1 MITPVIHRYARL
13 LLLLIL
19 LPAGSFIVRG
29 QTAGA
34 PLSYVDSLTAAA
46 KTGAHDTVKIR
57 ALYEL
62 SHYWSDRDTL
72 KALQY
77 VRQGMKMSEKFP
89 QLRAMGY
96 FYLAGCYFDT
106 DMALSQKYYL
116 LSDSLLRNFENPEA
130 YTIRSRAWHN
140 YGVLKQHQNDE
151 KAFADII
158 IAKAIPLAEK
168 AKDTLRIARH
178 YCSLGIIF
186 SNQLDYSKAID
197 YFKMAEGVFEKGGAT
212 DYDRLELYLKLARNY
227 ILLKDYAKT
236 FPYITKVQ
244 AILKN
249 DPSSPF
255 LPEYYLIEGMYR
267 AGIGDHQSAIASLTK
282 GIEIAPEVHRDMDIQ
297 SLTFEKYKSLRE
309 LKRYPEAAKTL
320 GELIKESNRYRDNS
334 RNLLLQLFH
343 MSEVQALM
351 GNYKNAYDWLLRFSI
366 AADSIKVEN
375 MSTEIADL
383 EAKYQST
390 EKEKQ
395 ILRLQSQNEKAA
407 LTIKNNRLLNW
418 LFGSISFFLLI
429 VSGLALLFYRNSRKL
444 LEHQRHVH
452 ELEVHR
458 MKQDQRIMMFSSM
471 LEGQEQ
477 ERTRLAR
484 DLHDGLGGLLS
495 GIKIELSQVNP
506 ERPDESR
513 QNLSRTIQHLDNAVN
528 ELRRIA
534 RSLMPELLMKY
545 GLAEATREFCKNLNI
560 AGKTSVICQ
569 VFNYSE
575 KLSQEKQIVLY
586 RIIQELVNNAL
597 KHADATQILV
607 LLQQRDD
614 ILFITVE
621 DDGKGFDVPD
631 AEVKNGSGI
640 ANLKARAEFLN
651 ASIDIQS
658 SPKTGTTVTIEC
670 PV

>member
-1 MITPVIHRYARL
+1 M
-13 LLLLIL
+13 
-19 LPAGSFIVRG
+19 SRG
-29 QTAGA
+29 QTGTA
-34 PLSYVDSLTAAA
+34 PIPYVDSLNAVLKTAP
-46 KTGAHDTVKIR
+46 HDTVKIR

-77 VRQGMKMSEKFP
+77 VRQGMNMSRKFP
-89 QLRAMGY
+89 KLHAIGY

-106 DMALSQKYYL
+106 DIALSQKYYL
-116 LSDSLLRNFENPEA
+116 MSDSLLKDFETPEV

-151 KAFADII
+151 KVFADII
-158 IAKAIPLAEK
+158 ITKAIPLAEK
-168 AKDTLRIARH
+168 ARDTLRIARG

-186 SNQLDYSKAID
+186 SNLLDYKKAIS
-197 YFKMAEGVFEKGGAT
+197 YFRMAEEIMEKSKTNDG
-212 DYDRLELYLKLARNY
+212 DFLELYLNLARNNIFIKEY
-227 ILLKDYAKT
+227 AGAFPYVAKT
-236 FPYITKVQ
+236 K
-244 AILKN
+244 ALLEK
-249 DPSSPF
+249 DPGSPF
-255 LPEYYLIEGMYR
+255 WPEYYLIEGMYK
-267 AGIGDHQSAIASLTK
+267 AGTGDHEAAIASFNN
-282 GIEIAPEVHRDMDIQ
+282 GIEIAPKVHRQIDIQ
-297 SLTFEKYKSLRE
+297 SLMFQKFKSLKDQ
-309 LKRYPEAAKTL
+309 KRYEEAAGTL
-320 GELIKESNRYRDNS
+320 DILIKDSGKYRDSS

-351 GNYKNAYDWLLRFSI
+351 GNYRNAYDWLLRFTVVS
-366 AADSIKVEN
+366 DSVKLEN
-375 MSTEIADL
+375 TSTEIASL
-383 EAKYQST
+383 EAKYRST

-452 ELEVHR
+452 ELELHR

-506 ERPDESR
+506 GQPAESR

-545 GLAEATREFCKNLNI
+545 GLAEATREFCKNLSI
-560 AGKTSVICQ
+560 AGKTSVVCQ
-569 VFNYSE
+569 VFNYRE
-575 KLSQEKQIVLY
+575 QLSQEKQIVLY

-607 LLQQRDD
+607 LLQQRDG

-621 DDGKGFDVPD
+621 DDGKGFDVSKS
-631 AEVKNGSGI
+631 EIKNGSGI

-651 ASIDIQS
+651 ATIDIQS
-658 SPKTGTTVTIEC
+658 SSQTGTTVTIEC

>member
-1 MITPVIHRYARL
+1 MTIPAMHRYARF
-13 LLLLIL
+13 LLLLIM
-19 LPAGSFIVRG
+19 LPAGGFISRG
-29 QTAGA
+29 QTAAA
-34 PLSYVDSLTAAA
+34 PLSYIDSLTAVLR
-46 KTGAHDTVKIR
+46 TGLHDTLKIR
-57 ALYEL
+57 SLYEL

-72 KALQY
+72 KALEY
-77 VRQGMKMSEKFP
+77 VRKGIRMSSKFP
-89 QLRAMGY
+89 QLYAMGY

-106 DMALSQKYYL
+106 DIALSQKYYMM
-116 LSDSLLRNFENPEA
+116 SDSLLQDFDNPEA
-130 YTIRSRAWHN
+130 YNTRSRAWHN
-140 YGVLKQHQNDE
+140 FGALLQRQDDE

-158 IAKAIPLAEK
+158 LSKAIPLAEK
-168 AKDTLRIARH
+168 AKDTLRIARN
-178 YCSLGIIF
+178 YCSLGLVF

-197 YFKMAEGVFEKGGAT
+197 YFRLAEGIMEKGGAT
-212 DYDRLELYLKLARNY
+212 EYDWLELCLKLARNY
-227 ILLKDYAKT
+227 IFLKKFADAY
-236 FPYITKVQ
+236 PYVTKVQ

-249 DPSSPF
+249 DPASPF
-255 LPEYYLIEGMYR
+255 LPEYYLIEGMYK
-267 AGIGDHQSAIASLTK
+267 AGINDHQAAIGSFTK
-282 GIEIAPEVHRDMDIQ
+282 GIEIAPEVHREIDIEGLMFQ
-297 SLTFEKYKSLRE
+297 KFKSLRE

-320 GELIKESNRYRDNS
+320 EILIKDSARYPDNS
-334 RNLLLQLFH
+334 RNLLLQQYH

-351 GNYKNAYDWLLRFSI
+351 GNYRGAYDWLLRFT
-366 AADSIKVEN
+366 AMADSIKIEN
-375 MSTEIADL
+375 TSTEIANL
-383 EAKYQST
+383 EARYRST

-395 ILRLQSQNEKAA
+395 ILKLQSQNEKAA

-418 LFGSISFFLLI
+418 LFGSVSFFLLI

-444 LEHQRHVH
+444 LEHQLHVH
-452 ELEVHR
+452 ELELHR

-506 ERPDESR
+506 EHPAESR

-560 AGKTSVICQ
+560 AGKASVVCQ
-569 VFNYSE
+569 VFNYKE

-614 ILFITVE
+614 ILFVTVE
-621 DDGKGFDVPD
+621 DDGKGFDVSD
-631 AEVKNGSGI
+631 AEAKNGSGI

-658 SPKTGTTVTIEC
+658 SPKTGTTATIEC

>member
-1 MITPVIHRYARL
+1 MMISTIRRCTRYVLLAITLQAVVVVSRSQSVTTPV
-13 LLLLIL
+13 
-19 LPAGSFIVRG
+19 
-29 QTAGA
+29 
-34 PLSYVDSLTAAA
+34 SYVDSLTAVL
-46 KTGAHDTVKIR
+46 TTNPHDTVRIR
-57 ALYEL
+57 TLYEL

-72 KALQY
+72 KALEY
-77 VRQGMKMSEKFP
+77 VRQGMRMSGKFP
-89 QLRAMGY
+89 QLHAMGY

-106 DMALSQKYYL
+106 DMPLSQKYYL
-116 LSDSLLRNFENPEA
+116 RSDSLLRNFDNPEA

-197 YFKMAEGVFEKGGAT
+197 YFKLAEGVIEKGRAT
-212 DYDRLELYLKLARNY
+212 DHDRLELYLKLSRNY
-227 ILLKDYAKT
+227 ILLKEYAKT

-249 DPSSPF
+249 DPTSPF

-267 AGIGDHQSAIASLTK
+267 AGTGDHPSAITSFTK
-282 GIEIAPEVHRDMDIQ
+282 GIDIAPEVHREIDIQ
-297 SLTFEKYKSLRE
+297 SLTFEKFKSLRE

-320 GELIKESNRYRDNS
+320 EELINSSIRYRDNS
-334 RNLLLQLFH
+334 RNLLLQLYH

-351 GNYKNAYDWLLRFSI
+351 GNYKNAYDWLLRFTV

-375 MSTEIADL
+375 TSTEIASL
-383 EAKYQST
+383 EARYQST

-395 ILRLQSQNEKAA
+395 ILRLQAQNDKAA

-418 LFGSISFFLLI
+418 LFGSVSFFLFI

-452 ELEVHR
+452 ELELHR

-506 ERPDESR
+506 EHPAESR

-545 GLAEATREFCKNLNI
+545 GLAEATREFCKNLNV
-560 AGKTSVICQ
+560 AGKTSVVCQ
-569 VFNYSE
+569 VFNYKE

-597 KHADATQILV
+597 KHADATQVLV

-614 ILFITVE
+614 ILFVTVE
-621 DDGKGFDVPD
+621 DDGKGFDVSE

-651 ASIDIQS
+651 AEIDIQS

>member
-1 MITPVIHRYARL
+1 MAPISYA
-13 LLLLIL
+13 
-19 LPAGSFIVRG
+19 
-29 QTAGA
+29 
-34 PLSYVDSLTAAA
+34 DSLAEAL
-46 KTGAHDTVKIR
+46 KTGSHDTVKIR
-57 ALYEL
+57 TLYAL

-72 KALQY
+72 KALGY
-77 VRQGMKMSEKFP
+77 VRQGMKKSLKFP
-89 QLRAMGY
+89 FLHAVGY
-96 FYLAGCYFDT
+96 FYLGGCYFDT
-106 DMALSQKYYL
+106 NMPLSQKYYL
-116 LSDSLLRNFENPEA
+116 LSDSLLKNFDTPEA

-140 YGVLKQHQNDE
+140 YGVLMQHRNDE

-158 IAKAIPLAEK
+158 ITKAIPLAEK
-168 AKDTLRIARH
+168 AKDTLRIARN
-178 YCSLGIIF
+178 YCSLGVIF
-186 SNQLDYSKAID
+186 SNQLDYQKAIS
-197 YFKMAEGVFEKGGAT
+197 YFRMAEEIMARGKAG
-212 DYDRLELYLKLARNY
+212 DDDLLELYINLARNH
-227 ILLKDYAKT
+227 IFLKEYASA
-236 FPYITKVQ
+236 FPYLTKIKT
-244 AILKN
+244 ILKK
-249 DPSSPF
+249 DPASPF

-267 AGIGDHQSAIASLTK
+267 SGTGDHEAAIASFDN
-282 GIEIAPEVHRDMDIQ
+282 GIKIAPAVHREIDIQ
-297 SLTFEKYKSLRE
+297 GLMFQKFKSLKER
-309 LKRYPEAAKTL
+309 KQYAEAAGTL
-320 GELIKESNRYRDNS
+320 DILIKDSGKYRDNS

-351 GNYKNAYDWLLRFSI
+351 GNYKNAYDWLLRFTV
-366 AADSIKVEN
+366 AADSVKVEN

-383 EAKYQST
+383 EAKYRST

-418 LFGSISFFLLI
+418 LFGSISLFLLI

-452 ELEVHR
+452 ELELHR

-506 ERPDESR
+506 EHPAESR
-513 QNLSRTIQHLDNAVN
+513 HNLSRTIQHLDNAVN

-545 GLAEATREFCKNLNI
+545 GLAEATREFCKNLSV
-560 AGKTSVICQ
+560 AGKTSVVCQ
-569 VFNYSE
+569 VFNYRE

-621 DDGKGFDVPD
+621 DDGKGFNVSD